1 MKNVMFLCNWGESS
15 TQLLKRYG
23 TQTPDNSN
31 IWKGEIKGVDNHIEA
46 DYFIVLE
53 GEPKSNFS
61 LPKDKVIYLKREPN
75 YIINFK
81 KPNYKYVR
89 SYEDGNCGITWW
101 INKPFNELK
110 VLPYPEKTKKCS
122 LITGYKYPN
131 RKKFLDRVFSKPIDI
146 DLFGRGIPNKFPN
159 YKGELKTNG
168 NCKLGGML
176 PYEYSLTLLNSQQ
189 TNCFTEKICD
199 AYLSWSMP
207 IYWGCPNILEFFP
220 NDSVRLIDINSPN
233 IRQEIIDIIS
243 KPITQKEI
251 EAIAIARELV
261 LNKYN
266 IWEVVRLEVNKI

>member
-1 MKNVMFLCNWGESS
+1 MFLCNWGETP

-23 TQTPDNSN
+23 NQTPNSSN
-31 IWKGEIKGVDNHIEA
+31 IWKDEIKGVDDNKEA

-53 GEPKSNFS
+53 GAPKLNFT
-61 LPKDKVIYLKREPN
+61 LPKDKVIYIKREPN

-81 KPNYKYVR
+81 KPGYEHVR

-101 INKPFNELK
+101 IDKPFNELK
-110 VLPYPEKTKKCS
+110 TLPYPEKTNKCS

-131 RKKFLDRVFSKPIDI
+131 RKRFLDKVFSKPIDV
-146 DLFGRGIPNKFPN
+146 DLFGRGIPNKYPN
-159 YKGELKTNG
+159 YKGEFKSKG

-207 IYWGCPNILEFFP
+207 IYWGCPNIHDFFP
-220 NDSVRLIDINSPN
+220 KDSVKLIDIDSPN
-233 IRQEIIDIIS
+233 IREDII
-243 KPITQKEI
+243 KIINTPITHKEKN
-251 EAIAIARELV
+251 AIAIARDLV
-261 LNKYN
+261 LDKYN
-266 IWEVVRLEVNKI
+266 IWEIVRAEVNKI